1 MLYNKNE
8 DAIKNIDILK
18 KTHVYSK
25 TRTKHLRRRPIMTN
39 TTQIQYNLR
48 KYTHTI
54 YKIEEAPI

>member
-1 MLYNKNE
+1 
-8 DAIKNIDILK
+8 
-18 KTHVYSK
+18 VYSK